1 MVSRSRLSLP
11 TDRYC
16 HSVPKFQ
23 PPELLPEE
31 QLGRLLVVRRP
42 KLAPFGVPA
51 ERFRG
56 VRTEGV
62 SVLFF
67 RRRAPRVGV
76 KMGRPF
82 LRVRARVHRFSF
94 FAFTSSPVCRKVLTY
109 SLIRVKALPAWVHL
123 FAFSREEL
131 S

>member
-42 KLAPFGVPA
+42 KLAPFDVPA

-67 RRRAPRVGV
+67 RRRAPRVGGEDGAPILSRTRESTV
-76 KMGRPF
+76 FRF
-82 LRVRARVHRFSF
+82 L
-94 FAFTSSPVCRKVLTY
+94 P
-109 SLIRVKALPAWVHL
+109 SLLHPYAAKC
-123 FAFSREEL
+123 
-131 S
+131 

>member
-1 MVSRSRLSLP
+1 MSRSRLSLP

-67 RRRAPRVGV
+67 RRRAPRVGGEDGAPILSRTRASTV
-76 KMGRPF
+76 FRF
-82 LRVRARVHRFSF
+82 L
-94 FAFTSSPVCRKVLTY
+94 P
-109 SLIRVKALPAWVHL
+109 SLLYPCAAKC
-123 FAFSREEL
+123 
-131 S
+131 

>member
-23 PPELLPEE
+23 PPELFPEE

-42 KLAPFGVPA
+42 KLAPFDVPA

-67 RRRAPRVGV
+67 RRRAPRVGGEDGAPILSRTRASTV
-76 KMGRPF
+76 FRF
-82 LRVRARVHRFSF
+82 L
-94 FAFTSSPVCRKVLTY
+94 P
-109 SLIRVKALPAWVHL
+109 SLLHPYAAKC
-123 FAFSREEL
+123 
-131 S
+131 